1 MKLNK
6 RNLYLVNS
14 IIVLILAFTM
24 LFGQV
29 EAKAVYENISN
40 DSEWSVLKIVNKER
54 LKAGKTPI
62 SMFKSIQDAAS
73 IRAKELIDRFDHTRP
88 NDTSCFSALD
98 EKKINYMSAGEN
110 IAAGQKNAKEVMNSW
125 MNSEGHK
132 ANILNESFQHI
143 GIGYVKGG
151 NYKHNWVQMF
161 IGGCEINSIKVNSN
175 STIKKYKKNTK
186 IDDMNRYLIIKCS
199 QHGTSYTPIVEEMC
213 KGYKKTKTGKQTIT
227 VNFQGK
233 QVKFT
238 INITK

>member
-14 IIVLILAFTM
+14 IIALILSFTM
-24 LFGQV
+24 MFGQV

-62 SMFKSIQDAAS
+62 SMFKSIQEAAS

-110 IAAGQKNAKEVMNSW
+110 IAAGQTNAKKVMNSW

-175 STIKKYKKNTK
+175 NTVKKYKKNTK
-186 IDDMNRYLIIKCS
+186 IDDMNRYLIVKCS

-213 KGYKKTKTGKQTIT
+213 KGYKKTKIGKQTIT